1 MGRAAGSGE
10 DFQVGDGRQ
19 PLCGIV
25 PDFRHAEE
33 FLLQIF
39 PPQLHSPGKAR
50 DLGRGFGAGPEA
62 ALLPAAGQQRLW
74 IPDPGT
80 DVQSAD
86 ALGPADLVG
95 GDGEEVRPQRFCGA
109 WDLQKALDRVGVQ
122 QRLWVLHRQAP
133 GDLSDGIDVSQLVVH
148 QHAGHQRR
156 VLPDGGEDL
165 LRREGAVL
173 SRDKI
178 RHLVSLPLHPA
189 AGFQHGAVL
198 HCGGN
203 DVAAQVAVLPAGG
216 GDSPV
221 VRLRA
226 AGGEEQLLGPTAQCV
241 RHGLPPDF
249 HPALHLQPHGVLGA
263 GVAELFGEHLIHGI
277 RHRPGNGRSG
287 GVVQINHEKR
297 SPCSWA
303 LPNSKNYSIIET
315 HQVII

>member
-1 MGRAAGSGE
+1 MRRSFSSRPSRRSSTALAKPAIWAVASVPERRPPSCPPPASSG
-10 DFQVGDGRQ
+10 
-19 PLCGIV
+19 LGI
-25 PDFRHAEE
+25 
-33 FLLQIF
+33 
-39 PPQLHSPGKAR
+39 S
-50 DLGRGFGAGPEA
+50 
-62 ALLPAAGQQRLW
+62 
-74 IPDPGT
+74 DPGT
-80 DVQSAD
+80 DIQRAD

-95 GDGEEVRPQRFCGA
+95 GDGEEVRSQRFGGA
-109 WDLQKALDRVGVQ
+109 GDLQKALDRVGVQ
-122 QRLWVLHRQAP
+122 QGLGVLRRQAP

-249 HPALHLQPHGVLGA
+249 HPAL
-263 GVAELFGEHLIHGI
+263 
-277 RHRPGNGRSG
+277 S
-287 GVVQINHEKR
+287 
-297 SPCSWA
+297 SPAPWGTGSWGCRTA
-303 LPNSKNYSIIET
+303 R
-315 HQVII
+315 